1 MNRNTETH
9 FGNIPTKDIRRSKL
23 KMPFR
28 HLTSFNTGD
37 IIPIFHK
44 EVLPGDTFKLNESML
59 VRMTTPIAP
68 VMDNAWIDTYYF
80 FVPRR
85 LVWEHWREFMGEN
98 NTDAWTQET
107 EYTIPKTTAP
117 EGGWEKGS
125 IASYMG
131 ARMYTNNVWI
141 DSCYLRAYA
150 LIYNEW
156 FRNENLSEP
165 AEVTISDSNSNGSNG
180 TDYVVDSQL
189 GGMPCKA
196 VKYSDYFSRALPSP
210 QKGEDVLL
218 PLGTEA
224 PIRTSIENIVPANAD
239 TAAAGLKVGETGG
252 TLRYIT
258 TEGSWSS
265 FTANKSTKL
274 VTDLTEAS
282 AATIN
287 QLRQAF
293 AVQRM
298 AELDARGGT
307 RYIEMIASHFGVHSP
322 DARLQR
328 PEYLGGKRVPI
339 NIADVTQT
347 SSTDATTPQGNVA
360 GVSKT
365 IDSHETFTYSATEH
379 GIILGLAVIRT
390 EHTYQQGID
399 RSLTRQKKLDFY
411 FPVLANLGEQYI
423 KNREIYAQGTDEDEE
438 AFGYQEAWADYRYSN
453 NYITG
458 ELNSDYATP
467 LDIWHYGDDYS
478 QLPTLSH
485 DWIVETDE
493 NVKRTL
499 AIQDQDQWIADFYFD
514 LTAVRPMPVY
524 SVPSLGSW
532 M

>member
-9 FGNIPTKDIRRSKL
+9 FGNIPSKDIRRSKL
-23 KMPFR
+23 SMPFR
-28 HLTSFNTGD
+28 HLTTFNTGD

-44 EVLPGDTFKLNESML
+44 EVLPGDTFKLNESMI

-85 LVWEHWREFMGEN
+85 LVWEHWKEFMGEN

-117 EGGWEKGS
+117 SGGWSKGS

-131 ARMYTNNVWI
+131 ARMNTNNVWI

-156 FRNENLSEP
+156 FRNENISEP
-165 AEVTISDSNSNGSNG
+165 AEVTLGDSNTSGSNG
-180 TDYVVDSQL
+180 TDYVTDAQK

-196 VKYSDYFSRALPSP
+196 VKYADYFTRALPSP
-210 QKGEDVLL
+210 QKGEDVLI
-218 PLGTEA
+218 PLG
-224 PIRTSIENIVPANAD
+224 NNARVIGGKGNLGD
-239 TAAAGLKVGETGG
+239 NVLQADAVGARIFNQGG
-252 TLRYIT
+252 TVLYSNDS
-258 TEGSWSS
+258 GPHN
-265 FTANKSTKL
+265 FTSGKG
-274 VTDLTEAS
+274 VVFEVDLATATS
-282 AATIN
+282 ATIN

-339 NIADVTQT
+339 NIADVVQN
-347 SSTDATTPQGNVA
+347 SATDTVSPQGNVA
-360 GVSKT
+360 GMSKT
-365 IDSHETFTYSATEH
+365 IDSHETFTYSSTEH

-399 RSLTRQKKLDFY
+399 RSLTREKKLDFY

-423 KNREIYAQGTDEDEE
+423 KNREIYAQGTSEDDE

-458 ELNSDYATP
+458 ELNSDYSTP

-485 DWIVETDE
+485 AWITETKN
-493 NVKRTL
+493 NVNRTL
-499 AIQDQDQWIADFYFD
+499 AIQNQDQWIADFYFD

-524 SVPSLGSW
+524 SVPSLASW